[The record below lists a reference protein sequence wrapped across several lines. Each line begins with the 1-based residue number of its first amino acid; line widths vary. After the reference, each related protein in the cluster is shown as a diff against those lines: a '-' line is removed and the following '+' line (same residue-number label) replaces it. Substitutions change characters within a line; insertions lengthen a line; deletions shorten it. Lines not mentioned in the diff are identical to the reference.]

1 MSSSKDKLEDEIYT
15 LKEKL
20 NLSKLNI
27 GVLLSHL
34 YECWDIIKEY
44 AEHEYLTPETF
55 EMRERLMHYYRL
67 CGLKEID
74 KSKKRLSR
82 FMND

>member
-1 MSSSKDKLEDEIYT
+1 MGSSKDRLEDEIYT

-20 NLSKLNI
+20 NLSKLSI

-34 YECWDIIKEY
+34 DECWDIIKEY

-55 EMRERLMHYYRL
+55 EMRERLMNYYRTV
-67 CGLKEID
+67 GLKEID
-74 KSKKRLSR
+74 KIKKKLSR
-82 FMND
+82 FIDD